1 MQLRLNQAA
10 AELGI
15 EISEQKLDHFRCS
28 PPPID
33 IEWTVEEQL
42 LFAASMLEFQFHY
55 EGHASS
61 CFHKT
66 VRTPKAIVC
75 RFFYPRMIQLLE
87 SYVNR
92 KGKYIVTRLIGTEYY
107 NMCNLLWSRLFKANS
122 DFQMLLNTKV
132 SRRSK
137 ILFIDSCELQ
147 NCNINNPCA
156 CSYILG
162 K

>member
-10 AELGI
+10 ADLGV
-15 EISEQKLDHFRCS
+15 EITEQKLDHFRCS
-28 PPPID
+28 PPPD
-33 IEWTVEEQL
+33 DVEWTVEEQL

-87 SYVNR
+87 SYVSK

-107 NMCNLLWSRLFKANS
+107 NMCNLLWARLFKANS
-122 DFQMLLNTKV
+122 DFQMLLNSKV
-132 SRRSK
+132 
-137 ILFIDSCELQ
+137 INFLFIDSF
-147 NCNINNPCA
+147 NS
-156 CSYILG
+156 CSKY
-162 K
+162 